1 MELIKNLSETVMN
14 TPKNVQG
21 TITSAIQTTNMTNM
35 VRQDMEAGRSP
46 AEVLKDRLPAQANLN
61 SEALEIAAE
70 QICKGVEAFY
80 QAKDSKLTGSDLNKY
95 MDERMNNMTD
105 LQRAKFLLG
114 LLAMAPEET
123 VTGDELQRV
132 TTLRDAESVSG
143 EDVAFLT
150 QLTQKALSGTAGV
163 LARSTVDAVA
173 GSIGKL
179 DADHLKAF
187 ADMGPEMAKAY
198 GLACYIE
205 AKIGH
210 TPWGKDSEKLTGNP
224 YEIGLAAA
232 NGVESSKLLALYAKG
247 KLTKEVLE
255 EKLNVLFDVTWN
267 QVVMDLLITGVELT
281 VAAIVGDWVCALLLM
296 LGAAPLITLFVGAAV
311 GIAAGVAIEPYIRSS
326 IELFADI
333 AQGLFNGVKMLFTR
347 IFGEDAAIQEE
358 TQEETAEAD
367 TEYADS
373 AEKAEEDEEENE
385 EEDEEANAEE

>member
-123 VTGDELQRV
+123 VTGELQRV

-255 EKLNVLFDVTWN
+255 EKLEALFDVTWN

-296 LGAAPLITLFVGAAV
+296 LGAAPVITLFIGAAV
-311 GIAAGVAIEPYIRSS
+311 GIAAGVAIEPCIRSS

-333 AQGLFNGVKMLFTR
+333 AQGLFNGVKTLFTR
-347 IFGEDAAIQEE
+347 IFGEDEAIREE
-358 TQEETAEAD
+358 TQEETAKVD

-373 AEKAEEDEEENE
+373 AEKAEEDEEANT
-385 EEDEEANAEE
+385 DE